1 MESFALQEKTLEAN
15 EETPSKWLEHIML
28 IVTVV
33 TVASIVTG
41 LICTL
46 LINAPLYQYWSSN
59 LPGMMKGAAEPLTFI
74 FSVMLFMAFS
84 QLSAIV
90 YCAALQRLGLTDTW
104 KFGTHLNPR

>member
-1 MESFALQEKTLEAN
+1 MESFALQEKPLEAN

-28 IVTVV
+28 IV

-59 LPGMMKGAAEPLTFI
+59 LPGMMKSAAEPLTFI

-90 YCAALQRLGLTDTW
+90 YCAALQRFGLTDTW
-104 KFGTHLNPR
+104 KFWTHLNPR